1 MSIQQPTKVSIP
13 DSLQQV
19 TRHWAPKRVASLN
32 DAYDVRIVKV
42 AGEFVW
48 HSHTDTDE
56 LFYILSGDLT
66 IHLCEPGNEQTKDLQ
81 DIQLSAGEMVV
92 IPKGVRHRPVTN
104 GQGCAIMVLEPIEC
118 SQHGGCDGHKG
129 AQERSGIIKT
139 TYCFLACWQV
149 VL

>member
-66 IHLCEPGNEQTKDLQ
+66 IQLREPGNEQTKDLK

-104 GQGCAIMVLEPIEC
+104 GQECAIMVLEP
-118 SQHGGCDGHKG
+118 SSVVNTGDATDTKG
-129 AQERSGIIKT
+129 LKNAVE
-139 TYCFLACWQV
+139 
-149 VL
+149 